1 MRKAILFVF
10 FSFIILISSLSP
22 CKDQSIFGA
31 AQDYL
36 VGGTI
41 YSDTIWTA
49 DKSPFVI
56 TEDIYVPN
64 SVTLKIQGNVIIKGN
79 NHKIIVAG
87 TLIAGDNGCVTFIN
101 TSIMIIDQGIF
112 LPVCVNLVEMQTYTI
127 TASASNGG
135 DIFPSGTVVINS
147 GDNQTFTF
155 APHEGYYLVDVIV
168 DGDHLGSLSEYTF
181 KNISTNHTI
190 YAIFSTTKA
199 YYIKTT
205 VSKGGKIS
213 PSGLVPCDFSTF
225 QTFTIT
231 PNNGYKIKDVK
242 VDGVSVGAVST
253 YTFYNITSD
262 HTIEAVF
269 EPLTFFITTIVNSGG
284 TIMPLGSIGAK
295 SNESMTFTVSPS
307 QGYKIKDVK
316 VDGVSVGAVSTYTF
330 YNITSDHTI
339 EAVFEPLKYK
349 ILVSFSSGG
358 FIAPSQITDIDFNT
372 NQTFTIT
379 PNNGYK
385 IKDVKVDGVSVGAV
399 STYTFYNITSD
410 HTIEAVFEPI
420 QFVIKATSSE
430 GGLIFPLDEVLVDS
444 GSSIKFTIKPHK
456 GYKISDVIVDGIS
469 VGAVYSYRFEDVNSD
484 HMIHVEFT
492 NQIII
497 VLRVGNKTFTLNGEL
512 LTLDSPPII
521 KNGRTLLPIRAIIE
535 ALGGTV
541 EWNASEKKV
550 TVSLEQNTIE
560 LWIGKPQAAVNGEV
574 KWIDDTN
581 HKVVP
586 EIINGRTM
594 LPLRFVAENLG
605 AQVGWDNN
613 QKMVTIIY

>member
-1 MRKAILFVF
+1 
-10 FSFIILISSLSP
+10 LSP

-242 VDGVSVGAVST
+242 VDGVSVVQYQRT
-253 YTFYNITSD
+253 
-262 HTIEAVF
+262 H
-269 EPLTFFITTIVNSGG
+269 FII
-284 TIMPLGSIGAK
+284 
-295 SNESMTFTVSPS
+295 
-307 QGYKIKDVK
+307 
-316 VDGVSVGAVSTYTF
+316 
-330 YNITSDHTI
+330 
-339 EAVFEPLKYK
+339 
-349 ILVSFSSGG
+349 
-358 FIAPSQITDIDFNT
+358 
-372 NQTFTIT
+372 
-379 PNNGYK
+379 
-385 IKDVKVDGVSVGAV
+385 
-399 STYTFYNITSD
+399 
-410 HTIEAVFEPI
+410 
-420 QFVIKATSSE
+420 
-430 GGLIFPLDEVLVDS
+430 
-444 GSSIKFTIKPHK
+444 
-456 GYKISDVIVDGIS
+456 
-469 VGAVYSYRFEDVNSD
+469 
-484 HMIHVEFT
+484 
-492 NQIII
+492 
-497 VLRVGNKTFTLNGEL
+497 
-512 LTLDSPPII
+512 
-521 KNGRTLLPIRAIIE
+521 
-535 ALGGTV
+535 
-541 EWNASEKKV
+541 
-550 TVSLEQNTIE
+550 
-560 LWIGKPQAAVNGEV
+560 
-574 KWIDDTN
+574 
-581 HKVVP
+581 
-586 EIINGRTM
+586 
-594 LPLRFVAENLG
+594 
-605 AQVGWDNN
+605 
-613 QKMVTIIY
+613 